1 MSDLV
6 SAAAHAAPR
15 APKRDSRR
23 NLVAFFGDMG
33 AFNIGMYFMPT
44 TTILVGLASLLTDD
58 KALIGIVGLAWKASW
73 YLPQLLAAR
82 LLHGRPRKK
91 PFLFWPALIGRQT
104 ILLLALWLIFT
115 QGNAPLLTVWLI
127 IGAVA
132 IFSGSDALAS
142 IAWFDLLGRA
152 FSPRMRSRLFAVG
165 QFVGSLIGIGVGVIA
180 ERLLANDG
188 WPVITRYAAVLLCGY
203 AGFQISTLFVTLIQ
217 EIPPEPGAPGDEH
230 VEQRSFR
237 DLLSAAFSHDVAF
250 RRALLGRGLTFLE
263 TMVSSFYVVFAKNE
277 LGLGPEAVG
286 LFSVAFIIGS
296 VIGVA
301 IFGTIADRFGTLRV
315 TQLASGLH
323 FLAPFLVLL
332 VILAPGLS
340 AIAVPLML
348 VVMGINGALEHS
360 LVMGYLGYTMDIAS
374 DQSRGAYIAAINTLS
389 GLISLSPFLGGVLID
404 QLTKVIGSRMAYGF
418 TFGGVAA
425 IVLIGAVVALGLPKP
440 GPARAR

>member
-1 MSDLV
+1 MSELV
-6 SAAAHAAPR
+6 SSAADAALRP
-15 APKRDSRR
+15 PQRDSRR
-23 NLVAFFGDMG
+23 NLIAFFGDMG

-91 PFLFWPALIGRQT
+91 PYLFWSALFGRQT

-115 QGNAPLLTVWLI
+115 QGSAPLLTVWLI

-152 FSPRMRSRLFAVG
+152 FTPRMRSRLFAVG

-180 ERLLANDG
+180 ERLLANEG
-188 WPVITRYAAVLLCGY
+188 WPVITRYAAVLICGY
-203 AGFQISTLFVTLIQ
+203 LGFQVSTLFVILIQ
-217 EIPPEPGAPGDEH
+217 ELPPVPGAPGEEH

-237 DLLSAAFSHDVAF
+237 DLLSAAFSGDVAF

-286 LFSVAFIIGS
+286 LFSVAFIVGS

-301 IFGTIADRFGTLRV
+301 IFGTIADRFGTRRV
-315 TQLASGLH
+315 SQLASWLH
-323 FLAPFLVLL
+323 FLAPMLVLL
-332 VILAPGLS
+332 IILVPGLAPIGVS
-340 AIAVPLML
+340 VML

-360 LVMGYLGYTMDIAS
+360 LVMGYLGYAMDIAS

-404 QLTKVIGSRMAYGF
+404 SLTTVVGSRAAYGI
-418 TFGGVAA
+418 TFGGVSA
-425 IVLIGAVVALGLPKP
+425 IVMIGAIVALGLPKP